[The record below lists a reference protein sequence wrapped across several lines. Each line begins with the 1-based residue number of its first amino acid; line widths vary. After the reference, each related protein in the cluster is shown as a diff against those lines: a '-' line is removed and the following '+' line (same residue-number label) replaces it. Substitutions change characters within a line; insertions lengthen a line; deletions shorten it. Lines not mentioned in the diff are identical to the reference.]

1 VALADVSASATAA
14 HKQRELHSGLTIQ
27 DASPARGKSEKKGFH
42 LLLSKNTGAAEKII
56 ANIKGLRNHLQEAEQ
71 PIMTIPAIWDGG
83 QSNHS
88 IPCDV
93 VLTEQRLLGY
103 SFTSF
108 PRERLFLDALTLSD
122 ITSVSLRQKT
132 FEPIFRELMV
142 SDDRRKVYIRAP
154 RQKIETLYSALR
166 LAIESYAPIADPI
179 FSVESTGKSPR
190 PIFGRQEI
198 RKPFE
203 SSPLAIS
210 LLFSGGLALEVIGA
224 TLWAATHSSQVG
236 MPLCVA
242 GFVAVL
248 LAIVT
253 RRQAS

>member
-1 VALADVSASATAA
+1 
-14 HKQRELHSGLTIQ
+14 
-27 DASPARGKSEKKGFH
+27 
-42 LLLSKNTGAAEKII
+42 
-56 ANIKGLRNHLQEAEQ
+56 
-71 PIMTIPAIWDGG
+71 MTIPAIWDGG

-93 VLTEQRLLGY
+93 VLTDQRLLGY

-108 PRERLFLDALTLSD
+108 PRERLFLDALTLSK
-122 ITSVSLRQKT
+122 ITGVSLRQKT

-142 SDDRRKVYIRAP
+142 SEGERKVYIRAP

-166 LAIESYAPIADPI
+166 LAIESYAPAAEAM
-179 FSVESTGKSPR
+179 FSVESTGKSAV
-190 PIFGRQEI
+190 PIFGRQDI
-198 RKPFE
+198 HKPFE
-203 SSPLAIS
+203 NSPLAIS
-210 LLFSGGLALEVIGA
+210 LLFSTGLALEVIGA
-224 TLWAATHSSQVG
+224 ALWAATHSSQVG

-253 RRQAS
+253 RRQTT